1 MWKNHQSA
9 TSRLSDSRPVEE
21 STPPPPEVSLP
32 RPRGSLT
39 STPPPPEVSLPRP
52 RGSLTSTPPPPEV
65 SLPRPRGSLTS
76 NDVELNHAKNFNHN
90 QKLHPR
96 YPLS

>member
-1 MWKNHQSA
+1 MEKLPVGYRIA
-9 TSRLSDSRPVEE
+9 DLCDSRPVEE
-21 STPPPPEVSLP
+21 SVEVKPPHFL
-32 RPRGSLT
+32 
-39 STPPPPEVSLPRP
+39 LPRP

>member
-21 STPPPPEVSLP
+21 
-32 RPRGSLT
+32 